1 MACGYCIVACASFF
15 SCRRRGDETVITVEG
30 VVVLFHQVLRM
41 VEESL
46 SYLQHR
52 FGLPGYAPLA
62 FDDQRLFAR

>member
-1 MACGYCIVACASFF
+1 M
-15 SCRRRGDETVITVEG
+15 
-30 VVVLFHQVLRM
+30 VLFHQVLRM